1 MSKRLS
7 ICYAAPGHAL
17 LGTSGTSRNML
28 SLAEALSQWA
38 DVTVAFRS
46 IREPV
51 TSDKFKIIAI
61 EPQVDRSLDAK
72 DDVAARGL
80 NVFAHLSYLRRLAR
94 FSKRSAGAYDLVF
107 EKGWRLSGF
116 LSAAFS
122 RQGTPAVL
130 VENDIRHWSEPIQSA
145 GAIARYGAHRA
156 AQCLAGF
163 YSRRVAAVI
172 AETEELKATLTAS
185 RGLKPEC
192 IEVVQ
197 LGVNHDLFRPLD
209 QASRRTELGID
220 PGTFVLLYVGG
231 LDTYHDLGPVIDA
244 LAEARAPSLELHVVG
259 DGALRS
265 HYETKAKRFRVP
277 IRFHGQVPHPRV
289 PEFIATADLCL
300 APYRVTAFL
309 NNAVSFST
317 LKIPEYMACGRAVAS
332 VPSGH
337 IKNLIEDRVSGYLF
351 PNDVAPWVNFI
362 KTLPSRRELEKMG
375 YAAARAVES
384 LTWDKTAGRYLEVG
398 QKLVGSRT
406 APADRPVLASRSADD
421 ARMQQE
427 KADR

>member
-1 MSKRLS
+1 
-7 ICYAAPGHAL
+7 
-17 LGTSGTSRNML
+17 ML

-51 TSDKFKIIAI
+51 ASDKFKVIAI
-61 EPQVDRSLDAK
+61 EPQVESSVDVK

-80 NVFAHLSYLRRLAR
+80 NVFAHLSYLHRLSCFA
-94 FSKRSAGAYDLVF
+94 KQSAGAYDFVL

-116 LSAAFS
+116 LCAAFS
-122 RQGTPAVL
+122 RQGIPTVL
-130 VENDIRHWSEPIQSA
+130 VENDIRHWSEPIQNA

-163 YSRRVAAVI
+163 YSRRISAVI

-185 RGLKPEC
+185 RGLMPEC

-209 QASRRTELGID
+209 RVSCRRELGID

-231 LDTYHDLGPVIDA
+231 LDTYHDLGAVIDA
-244 LAEARAPSLELHVVG
+244 LAETGAPSLELHVVG
-259 DGALRS
+259 DGALRND
-265 HYETKAKRFRVP
+265 YETNAKRAHVP

-289 PEFIATADLCL
+289 PEFIATADLCI
-300 APYRVTAFL
+300 APYRVGAFA
-309 NNAVSFST
+309 NDAVSFST
-317 LKIPEYMACGRAVAS
+317 LKIPEYMACGRPVVS

-351 PNDVAPWVNFI
+351 PNDGAAWVNFI
-362 KTLPSRRELEKMG
+362 KALPAREKLEQMG
-375 YAAARAVES
+375 HAAARAVES
-384 LTWDKTAGRYLEVG
+384 LTWDKTASRYLEVC
-398 QKLVGSRT
+398 QRLVGSRA
-406 APADRPVLASRSADD
+406 APAARPELAASRAQH
-421 ARMQQE
+421 APMHHE

>member
-1 MSKRLS
+1 MSKRLA

-17 LGTSGTSRNML
+17 HSTSGTTRNML

-38 DVTVAFRS
+38 DVTVAFRN

-51 TSDKFKIIAI
+51 ASDKFKIIAI
-61 EPQVDRSLDAK
+61 EPQAETSVDVK

-80 NVFAHLSYLRRLAR
+80 NVFAHLSYLRRLSCFA
-94 FSKRSAGAYDLVF
+94 KQSAGAYDLVL

-116 LSAAFS
+116 LCAAFS
-122 RQGTPAVL
+122 RQGIPAAL
-130 VENDIRHWSEPIQSA
+130 VENDIRHWSEPIQNA

-163 YSRRVAAVI
+163 YSRKVAAVI

-185 RGLKPEC
+185 RGLTPER

-209 QASRRTELGID
+209 QASCRRELGID
-220 PGTFVLLYVGG
+220 LGTFVLLYVGG
-231 LDTYHDLGPVIDA
+231 LDTYHDLGPLIDA
-244 LAEARAPSLELHVVG
+244 LAEAKVPSLELHVVG

-265 HYETKAKRFRVP
+265 HYETKSKRARVP
-277 IRFHGQVPHPRV
+277 IRFHGLVPHPRV

-300 APYRVTAFL
+300 APYRVAAFP
-309 NNAVSFST
+309 NGAVSFST
-317 LKIPEYMACGRAVAS
+317 LKIPEYMACGRPVAS

-337 IKNLIEDRVSGYLF
+337 IKNLVEDRVSGYLF
-351 PNDVAPWVNFI
+351 PNDAAAWVNFI
-362 KTLPSRRELEKMG
+362 KALPARAKLGKMG
-375 YAAARAVES
+375 CAAARAVES
-384 LTWDKTAGRYLEVG
+384 LTWDKTASRYLEVC
-398 QKLVGSRT
+398 QRLVGSK
-406 APADRPVLASRSADD
+406 ASVAERPVLASSRADD
-421 ARMQQE
+421 
-427 KADR
+427 